1 MNESNDLFI
10 NGQWI
15 KGRGNQVASVNP
27 ATEELLAKF
36 SSATLDQVGDAIH
49 AARDAFYAWA
59 DQSLDQRIVHL
70 NKFVVAL
77 KQEKDRMAE
86 TVSQETGKP
95 LWESMTEINAMLNKV
110 PISIQAYRDRCLELK
125 INLEDASNQT
135 YFKPHGVVGV
145 LGPFNLPG
153 HLPHGHI
160 IPALLAGNT
169 CVFKPSELTPLTG
182 QRYMELWQ
190 KAGIPSGVINLV
202 QGGKETGS
210 ALSGHEDIQG
220 LFFTGSFETG
230 RAIHQAF
237 GGKPQKILA
246 LEMGGNNPLIVSGI
260 SDIKA
265 ACYTIIQSAFITSGQ
280 RCTCTRR
287 LIIVE
292 NDQTQALMKELLRMT
307 STIKVGIYNQ
317 SPQPFMGPVIS
328 KHSAQTILDWQ
339 ERLAH
344 MGGKILYPLKSLNGR
359 AMLTPGII
367 DGTGINK
374 KDDVEI
380 FGPLLQLIRVKDL
393 DQAIVEA
400 NATEF
405 GLSAG
410 ILTNK
415 KEEYQK
421 FFKLS
426 RAGIVNWNRPTTGA
440 SSKAPFGGIGKS
452 GNHRPSAYFAADY
465 CSYPVATME
474 LSHLDLPDTKLPGID
489 ID

>member
-15 KGRGNQVASVNP
+15 KGRGNPIKSVNP
-27 ATEELLAKF
+27 ATEELLAQF
-36 SSATLDQVGDAIH
+36 SSATPEQVGAAVH
-49 AARDAFYAWA
+49 AAKDAFYTWA
-59 DQSLDQRIVHL
+59 EQSLDQRIIYL
-70 NKFVVAL
+70 NKFITAL
-77 KQEKDRMAE
+77 KEEKDRMAE
-86 TVSQETGKP
+86 TISRETGKP
-95 LWESMTEINAMLNKV
+95 LWESMTEINAMVNKV

-125 INLEDASNQT
+125 INLEDESNQT
-135 YFKPHGVVGV
+135 RFKPHGVVGV

-182 QRYMELWQ
+182 QRYLELW
-190 KAGIPSGVINLV
+190 KKTGIPPGVINLV

-210 ALSGHEDIQG
+210 ALCGHVDIQG

-237 GGKPQKILA
+237 GGKPEKMLA
-246 LEMGGNNPLIVSGI
+246 LEMGGNNPLIVSMV

-287 LIIVE
+287 LILVE
-292 NDQTQALMKELLRMT
+292 NDQTQALMKELLHMT
-307 STIKVGIYNQ
+307 STIKTGIYNQ

-328 KHSAQTILDWQ
+328 KRSAQSILDWQ
-339 ERLAH
+339 ERLVH
-344 MGGKILYPLKSLNGR
+344 MGGKILFPLKSLDGR
-359 AMLTPGII
+359 AMLSPGII
-367 DGTGINK
+367 DVTDITQK
-374 KDDVEI
+374 EDVEI

-393 DQAIVEA
+393 DKAIMEA
-400 NATEF
+400 NTTGF

-415 KEEYQK
+415 KEEYLK

-426 RAGIVNWNRPTTGA
+426 RAGLVNWNRPTTGA
-440 SSKAPFGGIGKS
+440 SSKAPFGGVGKS

-474 LSHLDLPDTKLPGID
+474 FPQLDLPETKLPGID